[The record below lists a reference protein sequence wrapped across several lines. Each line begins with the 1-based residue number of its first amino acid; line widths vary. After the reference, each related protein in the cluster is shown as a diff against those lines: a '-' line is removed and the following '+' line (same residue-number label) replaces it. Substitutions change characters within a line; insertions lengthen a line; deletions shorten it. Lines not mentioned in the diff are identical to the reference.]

1 MVTNIRVWVSMFS
14 LISIPSIYLSM
25 VTFNFNVEILD
36 ILKIDNLNL
45 TILAFSMENSTD
57 VSEDKGL

>member
-1 MVTNIRVWVSMFS
+1 
-14 LISIPSIYLSM
+14 M

-57 VSEDKGL
+57 VSEDKGLWKHLLKS